1 MEASETRKDESY
13 MEQSIHSMNP
23 VNLIEKIIRER
34 ILECRYYKEMCFGL
48 TAATICDRAV
58 KMKYIGGQYLNQRP
72 TEFLCL
78 TFKLLQLQPEKEI
91 ILEYL
96 YANDFKYLQALAAF
110 YIRLTFPAKECYLI
124 LEPFLNDYRK
134 LRIRYSTGLYG
145 LSYIDEFVD
154 HLLNQERVCD
164 IALPRL
170 PTRFI
175 LEEMEELEP
184 RKSALESELETDEDN

>member
-1 MEASETRKDESY
+1 MEGSETNKDKSY

-23 VNLIEKIIRER
+23 INLIEKIIRER
-34 ILECRYYKEMCFGL
+34 IAECRYYKEMCFGL

-72 TEFLCL
+72 SEFLCL

-96 YANDFKYLQALAAF
+96 SANDFKYLQALAAF
-110 YIRLTFPAKECYLI
+110 YIRLTFPAKECYMI

-154 HLLNQERVCD
+154 QLLNEERVCD

-184 RKSALESELETDEDN
+184 RKSVLESELETDEDN

>member
-1 MEASETRKDESY
+1 MEDSETNRDKPY
-13 MEQSIHSMNP
+13 IEQSIHSMNP

-34 ILECRYYKEMCFGL
+34 ILDSRYYKELCFGL

-58 KMKYIGGQYLNQRP
+58 KIKYIGGQYLNQRP

-78 TFKLLQLQPEKEI
+78 AFKLLQLQPEKEI

-154 HLLNQERVCD
+154 HLLNEERVCD

-170 PTRFI
+170 PTRFM

-184 RKSALESELETDEDN
+184 RKSALENELETDEDN